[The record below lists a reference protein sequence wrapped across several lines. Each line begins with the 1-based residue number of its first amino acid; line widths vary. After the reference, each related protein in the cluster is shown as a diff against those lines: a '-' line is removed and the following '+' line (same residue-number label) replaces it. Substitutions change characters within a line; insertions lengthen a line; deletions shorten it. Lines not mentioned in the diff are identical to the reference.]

1 MIPYLVFGY
10 KTNVSAKGGL
20 GDILFSLSYLND
32 RDALEFWI
40 ADVEERLEDFRTY
53 NQFQLVRVN
62 PSSTKELAVWNSS
75 VMEERED

>member
-20 GDILFSLSYLND
+20 EDILFSLSYLND

-40 ADVEERLEDFRTY
+40 ADVEAQLDDFRTF

-75 VMEERED
+75 AMEDA